1 MKRHLVLRSERLA
14 ELTTE
19 DLASVAAG
27 APTTNCFTGIYP
39 SINSPCT
46 TLVSPVTPFVEPL
59 LTTACG

>member
-1 MKRHLVLRSERLA
+1 MKRHLALKSERLT
-14 ELTTE
+14 ELTNE

-27 APTTNCFTGIYP
+27 AVTTNCFTGIYP

-46 TLVSPVTPFVEPL
+46 TLVSPVTPVIEPL